1 MLRSTLI
8 CLAAGLA
15 ALPSTAA
22 PAGAA
27 TGQPGPGVVERWTVD
42 GVQREALVFAPEG
55 PRAARTP
62 LVVAFHGHGGTM
74 RATARRMRLQV
85 LWPRAVVVYPQGLDT
100 PTPHDPAGTS
110 SGWQA
115 TAGELGDRDLRLF
128 DAIVATM
135 RRAHGVGA
143 RRVYVTGFSNG
154 AVLSMLLW
162 AQRPRTIAAVGEVA
176 GRLHPA
182 EELTVPRAFLAV
194 AGRADAVAPFAV
206 QRQTIRR
213 ARQVNDADGAGLP
226 CGQWC
231 TFYASASGSAPVKA
245 FVHPG
250 GHVWPR
256 WAGAE
261 IVRFFQAHPRP

>member
-8 CLAAGLA
+8 CLAAALA

-22 PAGAA
+22 
-27 TGQPGPGVVERWTVD
+27 GQPGPGAVEHWTVD
-42 GVQREALVFAPEG
+42 GVQREALVFAPQG
-55 PRAARTP
+55 PGTVRQP

-74 RATARRMRLQV
+74 RATARRMRLQA
-85 LWPRAVVVYPQGLDT
+85 LWPRAIVVYPQGLDT

-128 DAIVATM
+128 DAIVATL
-135 RRAHGVGA
+135 RRSYRVDA
-143 RRVYVTGFSNG
+143 RRIYVTGFSNG
-154 AVLSMLLW
+154 AVLSLLLW

-182 EELTVPRAFLAV
+182 EELTVPRAFLAI
-194 AGRADAVAPFAV
+194 AGRADAVAPFV
-206 QRQTIRR
+206 LQRQTIRR
-213 ARQVNDADGAGLP
+213 AREVDDAQGAGLP
-226 CGQWC
+226 CGRWC
-231 TFYASASGSAPVKA
+231 TFYPSASGPVPVKA

-261 IVRFFQAHPRP
+261 LVRFVQAHPQP